1 TRWCDAQPDLVPFR
15 GNCLVHRCEIFRLQG
30 AWADALDSAR
40 RACDRL
46 AGPPA
51 WDALGSAHYQLAE
64 IQRLRG
70 ELAEAEQ
77 SYRQARLAGRDPGPG
92 MSLLR
97 LAQGRID
104 LALPAIRRALDEA
117 PDPIA
122 RSRLLLAL
130 LVRRIRSVAFP
141 GLPRRVPVRHRAGNV
156 GDVAPVPWVETLGS
170 GRVTTRMPGR
180 VSSGRKLCASRR
192 LRATIL
198 QTFPIYENIAKIP
211 IQEDGGDRRSD
222 DQRQ

>member
-1 TRWCDAQPDLVPFR
+1 
-15 GNCLVHRCEIFRLQG
+15 
-30 AWADALDSAR
+30 
-40 RACDRL
+40 
-46 AGPPA
+46 
-51 WDALGSAHYQLAE
+51 
-64 IQRLRG
+64 
-70 ELAEAEQ
+70 
-77 SYRQARLAGRDPGPG
+77 

-156 GDVAPVPWVETLGS
+156 GDVAPVPWVEN
-170 GRVTTRMPGR
+170 
-180 VSSGRKLCASRR
+180 AR
-192 LRATIL
+192 LRPSNYAHARTGVKRPETL
-198 QTFPIYENIAKIP
+198 CVAPASGDDIADVP
-211 IQEDGGDRRSD
+211 HL
-222 DQRQ
+222 